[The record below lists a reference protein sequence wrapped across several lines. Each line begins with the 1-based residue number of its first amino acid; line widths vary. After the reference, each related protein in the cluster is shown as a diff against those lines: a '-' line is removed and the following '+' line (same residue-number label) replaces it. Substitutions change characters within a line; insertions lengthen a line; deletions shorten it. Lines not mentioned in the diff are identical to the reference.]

1 MPKIYF
7 LWMCFMLIS
16 NQPEVNCCLQAQFL
30 YKDNCCN
37 MCPAGTQLSKYCG
50 ATNQTTCERCLDD
63 TFTEQVH
70 SLKTCY
76 HCLDCKREGFVV
88 YEKCQFNKNTV
99 CGCRVGYF
107 CSKKGF
113 YTCWNCKRHTP
124 CPAGE
129 GIKVPGT
136 NTADNICGKC
146 PPGTYSDS
154 TTVNKCKPITDCH
167 SLGMI
172 STLGGSSTKNKKCIY
187 PEVIVLP
194 LAVFAILCVAVVIFW
209 NNNWVRCRRTGR
221 SGNAEKAEDETEN
234 PEKSLDSKKGN
245 QPSSEDQIQT
255 VRKLSSSSFTL
266 EEAKSDVI
274 SEPKDTPLPP
284 KLGESKKADS
294 LQIIQE

>member
-76 HCLDCKREGFVV
+76 HCLDCKR
-88 YEKCQFNKNTV
+88 
-99 CGCRVGYF
+99 
-107 CSKKGF
+107 
-113 YTCWNCKRHTP
+113 
-124 CPAGE
+124 
-129 GIKVPGT
+129 GT